1 MNYPYDPSRRALL
14 SPTLGAAFFPAG
26 RPAAEPVLCAELSR
40 LAYAP
45 FEREPSAQAFVE
57 ATLRRIGFG
66 ACSFFSTATTHGFLA
81 RDPATPLSVLA
92 FRGTGVNIRDVAT
105 DLHALLAPWSAGGQ
119 VHQGFAE
126 ALTGAWDAVAAAL
139 ASVTGRRL
147 FTGHSLGAA
156 LATLAASRHSP
167 QALYTFG
174 SPRVGDLAFAEA
186 MASID
191 HHRYANCCDVV
202 CRVPAEAMTYRHT
215 GLAAYLDRRGAQH
228 EALPESLVKEDQHR
242 ARRVYL
248 LRWSWRPGALWT
260 RDAADHAPINYVSAL
275 SRSLEHQVPRSV
287 DY

>member
-1 MNYPYDPSRRALL
+1 MSYPYDPSRRALL
-14 SPTLGAAFFPAG
+14 TPTLGATFFPAG

-45 FEREPSAQAFVE
+45 FEREASAKALVE

-66 ACSFFSTATTHGFLA
+66 ACSFFNTATTHAFLA

-105 DLHALLAPWSAGGQ
+105 DLHALLVPWSAGGQ

-126 ALTGAWDAVAAAL
+126 ALSGAWEAVAAAL
-139 ASVTGRRL
+139 ASVTGRRI

-174 SPRVGDLAFAEA
+174 SPRVGDLDFAQA

-202 CRVPAEAMTYRHT
+202 CRVPPEALSYRHSGSAT
-215 GLAAYLDRRGAQH
+215 YLDRRGAQH
-228 EALPESLVKEDQHR
+228 EAPSELLATADQRH
-242 ARRVYL
+242 ARLAYFS
-248 LRWSWRPGALWT
+248 RWSWRPGTHWT
-260 RDAADHAPINYVSAL
+260 RDAADHAPINYLSAL
-275 SRSLEHQVPRSV
+275 TRSPEHQLPRSLDS
-287 DY
+287 